1 MMCGL
6 QVINIFKYFNE
17 SYIKTEKEVALLVMY
32 VDIFEVLFGY
42 INIRCTVCPR
52 SLAPFYIGTYCI
64 TVSRLLGRSS
74 WFIALN
80 IVCSVV
86 HIDRWVLINMPRS

>member
-6 QVINIFKYFNE
+6 QVINIFQYFNV
-17 SYIKTEKEVALLVMY
+17 SYMKTVKEVSLLVLY
-32 VDIFEVLFGY
+32 VGLLKVLFGY

-64 TVSRLLGRSS
+64 TGSRLLGRSS